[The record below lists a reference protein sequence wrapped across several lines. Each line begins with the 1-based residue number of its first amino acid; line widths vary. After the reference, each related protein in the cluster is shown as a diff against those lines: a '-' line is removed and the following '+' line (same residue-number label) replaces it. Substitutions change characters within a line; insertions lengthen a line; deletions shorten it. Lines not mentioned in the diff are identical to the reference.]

1 MALTDRARS
10 LTSPALGAA
19 FAAVMVATVP
29 ATPQPA
35 EPVHVVVWRETG
47 RYGGWPANHG
57 IWSWGNEVLVG
68 FSAGHM
74 KAAVVTANGAPAGHP
89 IDRTRPEQH
98 LLARSLDGGLTWSV
112 EHPQGLVP
120 PPEPG
125 HIAGVPTETGGRAVR
140 PYPGDRDLT
149 SPDFVMTFRMSDIH
163 TGPSWFFTSAD
174 RGHTWEGPWSLSVP
188 DVAHIAA
195 RTDYVVRGRRE
206 ALVLLTSAK
215 SNLKE
220 GRPFVAHTTDGGRT
234 FTRLSWIG
242 PEPDDGFVIM
252 PSTVRLGGGALVTAT
267 RRQGKAGNGIDIHRS
282 QDGGRTWRMIAPNVA
297 GTGRGNPPC
306 LVALRDGR
314 LALTYGYRAEPF
326 GIRARLS
333 RDGGQTWDA
342 ERVLRADA
350 SDWDL
355 GYTRTVQR
363 PDGRLVTVYYYNDR
377 SAVERY
383 IAATIWDPGE

>member
-1 MALTDRARS
+1 MAALQRSGARIAVGS
-10 LTSPALGAA
+10 AALL
-19 FAAVMVATVP
+19 VATTVVTLP
-29 ATPQPA
+29 ASPPPA
-35 EPVHVVVWRETG
+35 DPVHVIVWRETG

-74 KAAVVTANGAPAGHP
+74 KPADITAGAAPARHP
-89 IDRTRPEQH
+89 IDRSRPEQH
-98 LLARSLDGGLTWSV
+98 LLARSLDGGHTWSI
-112 EHPQGLVP
+112 EHPAGLIP
-120 PPEPG
+120 PPSPG
-125 HIAGVPTETGGRAVR
+125 HIAGVPTEPGGRAVQ

-149 SPDFVMTFRMSDIH
+149 NPDFLMTFRMSDIH
-163 TGPSWFFTSAD
+163 TGPSWFFTSQD
-174 RGHTWEGPWSLSVP
+174 RGRTWDGPWSLSIP
-188 DVAHIAA
+188 DVPHVAA
-195 RTDYVVRGRRE
+195 RTDYIVRGRRE
-206 ALVLLTSAK
+206 ALVFLTSAK
-215 SNLKE
+215 ANLKE

-234 FTRLSWIG
+234 FTRLAWIG
-242 PEPDDGFVIM
+242 PEPEDGFVIM
-252 PSTVRLGGGALVTAT
+252 PSSVRLGGGALVTAT

-282 QDGGRTWRMIAPNVA
+282 QDGGRTWRLIAPNVA
-297 GTGRGNPPC
+297 ETGRGNPPC
-306 LVALRDGR
+306 LVLLRDGR

-342 ERVLRADA
+342 GRVLRADA

-363 PDGRLVTVYYYNDR
+363 ADGRLVTVYYYNDR